1 MTSNQTPSHS
11 GDAVDQ
17 TCIISIVPSE
27 IKLVSLIHPADLDLD
42 IGADYAMQDILH
54 REARGKLA
62 TANYSS
68 CIHTTEVRATSGS
81 TFVLH
86 D

>member
-1 MTSNQTPSHS
+1 MTSIQASNHF

-17 TCIISIVPSE
+17 ICLIPIVPSE
-27 IKLVSLIHPADLDLD
+27 IKLVSLIHPVDLDLD
-42 IGADYAMQDILH
+42 IGTDYTTQDIFH

-62 TANYSS
+62 TAKYSS
-68 CIHTTEVRATSGS
+68 CIHTTEVCTTSGS
-81 TFVLH
+81 TFVLY